1 MIINIEKRKIYKF
14 DLYEK
19 TFKYLKNSF
28 KQGIVPLIQKT
39 TPQQVYEYT
48 KDKYKFKKK
57 LTQ

>member
-28 KQGIVPLIQKT
+28 KQKEKEHHNPSRQI
-39 TPQQVYEYT
+39 YE
-48 KDKYKFKKK
+48 KKK
-57 LTQ
+57 IFVIVITIVIWD